1 MANINAQFEGTR
13 FATDVAIYDPAD
25 GEIITTMVELL
36 DDIDN
41 LPILSPAADVSNA
54 TDGSDVVDQLN
65 ALLASL
71 RTAGILE

>member
-25 GEIITTMVELL
+25 GEIITSMTELL
-36 DDIDN
+36 AAPGSFTPADDV
-41 LPILSPAADVSNA
+41 ADASDA
-54 TDGSDVVDQLN
+54 DDVVDQLN

>member
-1 MANINAQFEGTR
+1 MANINWQFEGTR

-25 GEIITTMVELL
+25 GEIITSMTELL
-36 DDIDN
+36 AA
-41 LPILSPAADVSNA
+41 SGGFTPAADVADA
-54 TDGSDVVDQLN
+54 TDATDVVDQLN